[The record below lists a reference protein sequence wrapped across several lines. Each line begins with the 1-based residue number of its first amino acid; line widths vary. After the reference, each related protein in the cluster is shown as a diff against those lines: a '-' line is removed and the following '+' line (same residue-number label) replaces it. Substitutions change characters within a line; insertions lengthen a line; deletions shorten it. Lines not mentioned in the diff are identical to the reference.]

1 MNPVIVAAAP
11 VASAGRF
18 GAYRELTIEAPEIA
32 EDARPGQFLNIC
44 VQPGGA
50 HILRRPFSI
59 ARADRNA
66 GTVMI
71 VFDPIGIGT
80 QWLGA
85 REKGN
90 TVDIVGPLGHGF
102 DVDADPGV
110 DLVVGGGYGT
120 AALSFLA
127 AELEARGGQVH
138 AIVGART
145 RTRVYED
152 SVLDESC
159 ASIAVMT
166 DDGSAGLQGLVTGPM
181 PEMIK
186 RFAPRIVYACGP
198 MPMLRAVATVAA
210 EASVPSQLAVEEFM
224 ACGIGVCWT
233 CILPVRADGALKHA
247 RSCTDGPVF
256 EGEAVAWA

>member
-1 MNPVIVAAAP
+1 MNPVIVPAAP
-11 VASAGRF
+11 VTSAERF
-18 GAYRELTIEAPEIA
+18 GAYRELTVEAPEIA
-32 EDARPGQFLNIC
+32 EGARPGQFVNVC
-44 VQPGGA
+44 VQPGGS

-59 ARADRNA
+59 ARADRMV

-71 VFDPIGIGT
+71 VFDSIGLGT

-85 REKGN
+85 REKGD
-90 TVDIVGPLGHGF
+90 TIDVVGPLGHGF
-102 DVDADPGV
+102 DVTADPGV
-110 DLVVGGGYGT
+110 DLLVGGGYGT

-127 AELEARGGQVH
+127 AELDARGGQVH

-159 ASIAVMT
+159 ASVAIVT
-166 DDGSAGLQGLVTGPM
+166 DDGTAGVQGLVTDPM
-181 PEMIK
+181 PEMMK
-186 RFAPRIVYACGP
+186 RFAPRVVYACGP
-198 MPMLRAVATVAA
+198 MPMLRAVVGVAA
-210 EASVPSQLAVEEFM
+210 EAGVPSQLAVEEFM

-233 CILPVRADGALKHA
+233 CILPVRSNGTMKHA

-256 EGEAVAWA
+256 DGETVAWA